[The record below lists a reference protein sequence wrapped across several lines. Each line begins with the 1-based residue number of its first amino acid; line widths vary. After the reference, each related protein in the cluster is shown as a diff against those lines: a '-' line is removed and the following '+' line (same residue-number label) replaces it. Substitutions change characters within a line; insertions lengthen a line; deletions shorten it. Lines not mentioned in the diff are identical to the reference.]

1 MPTLT
6 TEELYETLLE
16 HMGQQHWWP
25 AENGRNDARCYISPK
40 YELEKCRH
48 GFTSVKRKTNFNP
61 QKFLSLPLTE
71 LQETIRSAAFIGIK
85 ESHSCF
91 VSVVKSI

>member
-25 AENGRNDARCYISPK
+25 LRTEEMMLGAILVQNTNWKNADMALLRLK
-40 YELEKCRH
+40 EKQ
-48 GFTSVKRKTNFNP
+48 TLILKNFIVAIN
-61 QKFLSLPLTE
+61 
-71 LQETIRSAAFIGIK
+71 
-85 ESHSCF
+85 
-91 VSVVKSI
+91 

>member
-25 AENGRNDARCYISPK
+25 AESP
-40 YELEKCRH
+40 EEMML
-48 GFTSVKRKTNFNP
+48 GAILVQNTNWKM
-61 QKFLSLPLTE
+61 QTWLLLR
-71 LQETIRSAAFIGIK
+71 LK
-85 ESHSCF
+85 EN
-91 VSVVKSI
+91 KL

>member
-25 AENGRNDARCYISPK
+25 AENPEEMMLGAILVQNTNWKNADMALLRLKEKQTLIHKNFIVTIS
-40 YELEKCRH
+40 
-48 GFTSVKRKTNFNP
+48 
-61 QKFLSLPLTE
+61 
-71 LQETIRSAAFIGIK
+71 
-85 ESHSCF
+85 
-91 VSVVKSI
+91 

>member
-25 AENGRNDARCYISPK
+25 GRNDARCYISPK

-48 GFTSVKRKTNFNP
+48 GFTSVKRKQTLIHKNFIV
-61 QKFLSLPLTE
+61 
-71 LQETIRSAAFIGIK
+71 TIS
-85 ESHSCF
+85 
-91 VSVVKSI
+91 

>member
-25 AENGRNDARCYISPK
+25 AESPEEMMLGAILVQNTNWK
-40 YELEKCRH
+40 NADMALLRLKE
-48 GFTSVKRKTNFNP
+48 KTNFNP
-61 QKFLSLPLTE
+61 QKILSLPLTE
-71 LQETIRSAAFIGIK
+71 LQETIRSSGFYRNKGKAIHA
-85 ESHSCF
+85 
-91 VSVVKSI
+91 

>member
-25 AENGRNDARCYISPK
+25 LRPGRNDARCYISQNTNWK
-40 YELEKCRH
+40 NADMALLRLKEKQ
-48 GFTSVKRKTNFNP
+48 TLILKNFIVAIN
-61 QKFLSLPLTE
+61 
-71 LQETIRSAAFIGIK
+71 
-85 ESHSCF
+85 
-91 VSVVKSI
+91 

>member
-25 AENGRNDARCYISPK
+25 AESSEEMMLGAILVQNTNGKMQTWLYF
-40 YELEKCRH
+40 
-48 GFTSVKRKTNFNP
+48 G
-61 QKFLSLPLTE
+61 
-71 LQETIRSAAFIGIK
+71 
-85 ESHSCF
+85 
-91 VSVVKSI
+91 